1 MSAHYRRQLNF
12 SFEGIR
18 QADQALERID
28 NMIVRL
34 KDIRSESGNSTEL
47 PGLIA
52 DMKSRFAEAVDND
65 LNISAGFAVFFDF
78 ITAVN
83 TMISADKL
91 STADTGLVID
101 ALREIDSVF
110 GFIFYGSDE
119 DDADSGRIDALVRE
133 RIDAKKNKDFAR
145 ADEIRDLL
153 RDEGII
159 LEDTKDGTRWKRKK
173 S

>member
-1 MSAHYRRQLNF
+1 MSAHYRKQLNF
-12 SFEGIR
+12 TLEGIR

-34 KDIRSESGNSTEL
+34 KDVRNESGNSTEL
-47 PGLIA
+47 HDLTAG
-52 DMKSRFAEAVDND
+52 MKARFVEAVDND
-65 LNISAGFAVFFDF
+65 LNISAGLAVFFDF

-83 TMISADKL
+83 TLISADKL
-91 STADTGLVID
+91 STADAGMVMD
-101 ALREIDSVF
+101 SLREIDSVL
-110 GFIFYGSDE
+110 GFIFYGNDE
-119 DDADSGRIDALVRE
+119 NDADSGRIDALVRE
-133 RIDAKKNKDFAR
+133 RIEAKNNRNFAR

-153 RDEGII
+153 RDEGVI